1 MRLAGRVAI
10 VTGAAGGIAA
20 GLAAWRAPQVMAQSA
35 ASASGTAPGA
45 RGEFVL
51 RGGHVLS
58 MDARV
63 GDLPSGDVHVRNGV
77 IVAVGVG
84 VAMRVSAKSTVC
96 VVAPCTL
103 ITRVLL
109 SGVDV

>member
-1 MRLAGRVAI
+1 MFCNCNVHRRGFLRM
-10 VTGAAGGIAA
+10 AGGIAA

-77 IVAVGVG
+77 IVAVGPSLNVPG
-84 VAMRVSAKSTVC
+84 VEVIDARDRIEIGRAHV
-96 VVAPCTL
+96 
-103 ITRVLL
+103 
-109 SGVDV
+109 